1 MQEPNIEH
9 FERNGTQMIAMP
21 LADWEAVEE
30 RLEDEY
36 LSRIANEWLDGP
48 REPGIPVEIVM
59 LLLDGTHPLKAY
71 RDLRNLTQT
80 ELADMV
86 GVKQP
91 AIARIENRERAG
103 RPALLAKL
111 AVALDMPLETLIDFG
126 GDYTPTP

>member
-1 MQEPNIEH
+1 MQEPRIEH
-9 FERNGTQMIAMP
+9 FVREGTQMVTMP
-21 LADWEAVEE
+21 LVDWEAVEE

-36 LSRIANEWLDGP
+36 LSRIASKWLDGP

-59 LLLDGTHPLKAY
+59 LLLDGIHPLKAY

-80 ELADMV
+80 ELASMV

-91 AIARIENRERAG
+91 AIARIESRERAG

-126 GDYTPTP
+126 GNYTPTT